1 MSSLSSPITRIKA
14 VLCFGLLLFLQM
26 GSEAVAAEA
35 ARSSDSFVDSMGVNI
50 HCAFGMYVTNWQAVT
65 DAVGDIGFRTVRDI
79 PYNTDRLNS
88 LTAATGAKLDIIA
101 QNGWQIGAFD
111 VTTSFDPMWAQIK
124 QLNHVGYLE
133 LPNEPEGL
141 DNWVSQLHTWTT
153 KLYDTARADPSF
165 ATTPIIATT
174 VYNTSAIADLTAYL
188 DYGNMHSYPAG
199 FLPTNAMAGNIA
211 LAQRLTGSKPIIA
224 TETGYNNAYLND
236 TNIYSPGVTE
246 SASAKYLPRVFL
258 EFFNAGIVKTFSYE
272 LVDSYV
278 DATLKDQESHFGIL
292 RSDFSY
298 KPAAVALKNLI
309 TLLKDPGS
317 DFTPSSLDY
326 SIAGGNADLRHT
338 LLQKRDGT
346 FWLAVWQEVLSYDPS
361 TRSDLVIS
369 PLSITL
375 TTAIPLVRATSYLP
389 NDSVD
394 PTGLFD
400 ATHTLNLSV
409 DDRVLLVAL
418 QLARPG
424 DANADGRVDR
434 MDLGIFFHHYGQS
447 GTWEDGDFNGDGLV
461 NFLDFQRL
469 ESNYGNDFSPA
480 DQAQMAA
487 AGIAVP
493 EPNLAMGILLALGV
507 TVGLSRRHAFRMN
520 SAA

>member
-1 MSSLSSPITRIKA
+1 
-14 VLCFGLLLFLQM
+14 
-26 GSEAVAAEA
+26 
-35 ARSSDSFVDSMGVNI
+35 MGVNI

-65 DAVGDIGFRTVRDI
+65 DAVQDIGFRTVRDI

-88 LTAATGAKLDIIA
+88 LTAATGVKLDIIA

-124 QLNHVGYLE
+124 QLNNVGYLE

-141 DNWVSQLHTWTT
+141 DNWASQLHTWTA
-153 KLYDTARADPSF
+153 KLYETARADPSF
-165 ATTPIIATT
+165 ATTPLIATT
-174 VYNTSAIADLTAYL
+174 VYSTGAIADLNAYL
-188 DYGNMHSYPAG
+188 DYGNIHSYPSG

-211 LAQRLTGSKPIIA
+211 LAQRLTGNKPIIA
-224 TETGYNNAYLND
+224 TETGYNNAYLNE
-236 TNIYSPGVTE
+236 TNIYAPGVTE
-246 SASAKYLPRVFL
+246 AASAKYLPRVFL
-258 EFFNAGIVKTFSYE
+258 EFYNAGIVKSFSYE
-272 LVDSYV
+272 LVDSYI
-278 DATLKDQESHFGIL
+278 DTTLKDQESHFGLL

-309 TLLKDPGS
+309 TLLKDPGD
-317 DFTPSSLDY
+317 DFKPSSLDY
-326 SIAGGNADLRHT
+326 TIAGGNADLRHT

-361 TRSDLVIS
+361 TRSDLVIA
-369 PLSITL
+369 PLSLTL

-394 PTGLFD
+394 PTGLAD

-418 QLARPG
+418 QLAKPG
-424 DANADGRVDR
+424 DANADGRVDHT
-434 MDLGIFFHHYGQS
+434 DLGILIDHYGES
-447 GTWEDGDFNGDGLV
+447 GGWEDGDFNGDGRV
-461 NFLDFQRL
+461 NFVDFQRL
-469 ESNYGNDFSPA
+469 ELNYGTDFSPA
-480 DQAQMAA
+480 QQAQMSA

-493 EPNLAMGILLALGV
+493 EPNAVIGIMLAIVAIG
-507 TVGLSRRHAFRMN
+507 GLRWRRHAFRIN